1 MDGKH
6 CLTAI
11 ARRRITIIYTL
22 TEGDHINHVLL
33 SIFRYHRR
41 RYLRMRAASIVLQK
55 HIRGYLGRKHYRAM
69 RTGYMRLQ
77 ALIRSRILS
86 HKFKHLRGHIIRLQV
101 PYYS

>member
-1 MDGKH
+1 MVRIVEYFLLKGYIDVLIDG
-6 CLTAI
+6 
-11 ARRRITIIYTL
+11 
-22 TEGDHINHVLL
+22 GPVNQVFQ

-41 RYLRMRAASIVLQK
+41 RYQRMRAASIVLQK

-101 PYYS
+101 MYHKLV